1 MKKITIP
8 LSGISRNTDDTI
20 STDGDCI
27 ELINARVK
35 NGSISPVG
43 RPILEKASSLGR
55 VPIFIHKS
63 SNYEHFL
70 SYNKQ
75 EEKLYFEFS
84 KENNQYINVNTFI
97 CNAPGLVCVENTGN
111 MISII
116 TNTNILYALF
126 INGKYKSLG
135 SKPKLPLL
143 RFSIGGVRSSNEKLP
158 GTYDIHFDASGGNN
172 VKNRF
177 EIFHTACEGAMLK
190 ASDDILE
197 NGYMYKYSFIRYALR
212 LFDGS
217 IILHSPVYVIKGD
230 GVEVLYDGR
239 SSGDG
244 WIVDYSNATVSVTVK
259 GYRINFDV
267 IEDYG
272 ISNWAEV
279 IQSID
284 IYASEANQYRQT
296 SPSVPSSSTRSV
308 SWSLV
313 DNISSM
319 FENTSNFHLIDKID
333 ISQIK
338 KGYSPEGESIKR
350 PNRPDLII
358 KGMKIAPSILKN
370 LVLQERMEI
379 DNFSHND
386 VTGKCSYV
394 YNSRLHMGNIISKL
408 FSGYPYTYLANGW
421 DSESEGFYSA
431 EITVKLNSESG
442 ESVLAIYELFPLS
455 NGLSPVLI
463 YPDSRAYQMTI
474 KIYSA
479 NRTRS
484 KTFNLK
490 KHPYLNCSYYQD
502 PNLDP
507 IHLEN
512 SSPDGFYPTKEVN
525 NIEYSPNKIKVSALN
540 NPLAFPVEQTYTV
553 SNGDVVA
560 LATATTALS
569 TGQFGQYP
577 LYVFCSDGIY
587 ALSVGSGAITYS
599 TSAPVSRDI
608 CINPQGIASIDNA
621 IAFAS
626 SAGLMLLSGS
636 TVQKLSYK
644 IEGYLPSSIDS
655 SLVINKILDIPKL
668 QASTA
673 EFRDYIENSSIGYIY
688 EEKEIIVA
696 NKNYPYSYVYNLQSE
711 EWHKISISIS
721 SFLNSYPQS
730 LAIVTENSGCGV
742 YNLYNPH
749 RTINNIAII
758 TRPIK
763 FGSLTHKRILQS
775 ALRGII
781 KPSLSDVYL
790 RGEAVQFREK
800 NVEIFSEAGFYIL
813 GSNDAEHFSLI
824 SGTEKLNDIRDIIT
838 KMNKT
843 KAYKYFM
850 FCLVGGVRTD
860 VAINY
865 IEVMAD
871 ETFDNRL
878 R

>member
-1 MKKITIP
+1 MKKIIIP
-8 LSGISRNTDDTI
+8 ILGISRNTDDTI
-20 STDGDCI
+20 SSDGDCI

-35 NGSISPVG
+35 NGSISPIG

-55 VPIFIHKS
+55 IPVFIHKC

-75 EEKLYFEFS
+75 EGKLYFDYS
-84 KENNQYINVNTFI
+84 KENNQYIHANIFI
-97 CNAPGLVCVENTGN
+97 CDAPGFICIENTGN
-111 MISII
+111 MIAIL
-116 TNTNILYALF
+116 TATNIMYALF

-143 RFSIGGVRSSNEKLP
+143 RFSIGGVRSSTEKLP
-158 GTYDIHFDASGGNN
+158 GTYDIHFDAYGGNDA
-172 VKNRF
+172 KNRF

-190 ASDDILE
+190 SLDEILD

-217 IILHSPVYVIKGD
+217 IILHSPVYVMKGD
-230 GVEVLYDGR
+230 GIEVLYDGR

-244 WIVDYSNATVSVTVK
+244 WIVDYSNATASVSVK

-272 ISNWAEV
+272 ISDWGEV

-284 IYASEANQYRQT
+284 IYAAEANQYKPD
-296 SPSVPSSSTRSV
+296 SPAVPSSSTRSV

-319 FENTSNFHLIDKID
+319 FENISNFHLIDKID
-333 ISQIK
+333 IGLIK
-338 KGYSPEGESIKR
+338 KGYTPGGENIKR
-350 PNRPDLII
+350 PNRPDEII

-386 VTGKCSYV
+386 MTGKCSHV
-394 YNSRLHMGNIISKL
+394 YNSRLHIGNITSKL
-408 FSGYPYTYLANGW
+408 FSGYPYTYMANGW
-421 DSESEGFYSA
+421 DSESDGFYCA

-442 ESVLAIYELFPLS
+442 ESILAAYELFPLS

-463 YPDSRAYQMTI
+463 YPDTRAYQMTV

-479 NRTRS
+479 NRTKS

-502 PNLDP
+502 SNLDP
-507 IHLEN
+507 IHLEST
-512 SSPDGFYPTKEVN
+512 SSDGFNPTVEVN

-540 NPLAFPVEQTYTV
+540 NPLSFPVEQTYTV

-577 LYVFCSDGIY
+577 LYIFCSDGIY
-587 ALSVGSGAITYS
+587 ALSVGSGTTTYS
-599 TSAPVSRDI
+599 TSSPVSRDI
-608 CINPQGIASIDNA
+608 CINPLGIVSIDNA

-636 TVQKLSYK
+636 TVQKLSSK
-644 IEGYLPSSIDS
+644 IEGYLPSSFDS
-655 SLVINKILDIPKL
+655 SPVLNKILDIPKL

-673 EFRDYIENSSIGYIY
+673 EFRDYIEDSSIGYIY

-696 NKNYPYSYVYNLQSE
+696 NKNYPYSYVYNLHSQ
-711 EWHKISISIS
+711 EWHKLCICIS

-730 LAIVTENSGCGV
+730 LAIVTENSGCGI

-749 RTINNIAII
+749 RTINDIAIL
-758 TRPIK
+758 TRPVK

-781 KPSLSDVYL
+781 KPSLSDVYFC
-790 RGEAVQFREK
+790 GEPVQFREK
-800 NVEIFSEAGFYIL
+800 NIEIFSQAGFYIL
-813 GSNDAEHFSLI
+813 GSNDAELFSLI
-824 SGTEKLNDIRDIIT
+824 AGTEKLNDIRDIIT
-838 KMNKT
+838 KINKT
-843 KAYKYFM
+843 KAYKYFT

-865 IEVMAD
+865 IEVIAD
-871 ETFDNRL
+871 ETYTNRL